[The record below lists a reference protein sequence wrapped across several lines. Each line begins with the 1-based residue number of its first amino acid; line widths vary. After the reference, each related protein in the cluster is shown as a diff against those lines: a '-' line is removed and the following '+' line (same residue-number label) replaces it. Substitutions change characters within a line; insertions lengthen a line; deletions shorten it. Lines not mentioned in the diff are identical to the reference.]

1 MIFTYQIIIEY
12 NGTNFVGWQIQKN
25 GLSIQEAIQTAINKA
40 LNQKIILY
48 GSGRTD
54 SGVHAFGQ
62 SAHFIS
68 KTRIPNNFFFLNTV
82 NFFLNKKK
90 ISILKVTQKKQ
101 NFHARYSAK
110 KRIYKYLIINRI
122 APLALDNDKAWHIK
136 STLNTELME
145 KAAKLLEGTK
155 DFSTYR
161 SSSCGAESPVRT
173 LEKVKIEKKGNRITI
188 IFKSKSFLQQQ
199 VRSMVGCLKFVAEG
213 KWNLK
218 KFKATM
224 DSKKRIKC
232 APPAPARGLYLFK
245 VNY

>member
-1 MIFTYQIIIEY
+1 MFTYQIITEY

-25 GLSIQEAIQTAINKA
+25 GLSIQEEIQTALNKT
-40 LNQKIILY
+40 LKQKIILY

-54 SGVHAFGQ
+54 AGVHAFAQ

-68 KTRIPNNFFFLNTV
+68 ETKISNNFFFLNTV

-90 ISILKVTQKKQ
+90 ISILKITQKRKS
-101 NFHARYSAK
+101 FHARYSAK
-110 KRIYKYLIINRI
+110 KRTYKYLIINRI
-122 APLALDNDKAWHIK
+122 APLSLDEDKAWHVK
-136 STLNTELME
+136 SILNTELMK
-145 KAAKLLEGTK
+145 KAAKFLRGTK
-155 DFSTYR
+155 DFSTFR

-173 LEKVKIEKKGNRITI
+173 LEKVRIVKKGFKITI

-213 KWNLK
+213 KWDIK
-218 KFKATM
+218 KFKNAI
-224 DSKKRIKC
+224 DSKKRINC